1 MNQFLNTC
9 RRCLSPKVSV
19 VIVVVIIGFLIV
31 VPIIGVTSLVVALPL
46 LGCTLMCGAMAF
58 VMKGEKG
65 KDK

>member
-1 MNQFLNTC
+1 MNQFLTTC
-9 RRCLSPKVSV
+9 KRCVNPKVLV
-19 VIVVVIIGFLIV
+19 VIVVAIIGLLIV

-58 VMKGEKG
+58 MMKGEKG